1 MPSSVEE
8 RILSMRF
15 NNTDFEKKASQS
27 ISTLDKLDQKLKLSF
42 GSEGFSKLDSA
53 LSAVSQKF
61 SILGTV
67 GDQVIRR
74 ITDSIINLTG
84 RVTDLV
90 KSLSVDQITAGWSKY
105 ADKTSAVQT
114 IMAAT
119 AKDWEDT
126 GAQMEFV
133 NEQLE
138 KLNWFTDETSYS
150 FLDMVNNI
158 GKFTSNGIKL
168 EDSVVAMQGISTW
181 AAISGANVQE
191 AGRAMYNLSQALA
204 VGSVKLMD
212 WKSIENANMSTREF
226 KETALESAVALG
238 TLAKEADGSYR
249 TLQGHVFTMEQF
261 NTQLSDGWFSSEV
274 LMKTLNQYGTF
285 VAKLQEASEAT
296 DYTATELLMAIDSYK
311 KTGKVIPEL
320 SSYIQ
325 ELSSAE
331 YDLGYRSFKAAQ
343 EAKTFSEAIDSVKDA
358 VSTGWM
364 NTFESIFGNYQ
375 EAKELWTGL
384 ANGLYEVFAEGGN
397 ERNRLLKEWRA
408 FPIEF
413 KKASDSI
420 DMVALDGPISSK
432 LVAKTIDGRKILI
445 NALTTLGTSAVSIL
459 DTIKESFNN
468 VFPKLD
474 AGKLIELT
482 QKFSRF
488 VNTIKPSE
496 STLENL
502 GKILTNVF
510 ASFKNLKDAASLLIK
525 PFKTLFTDTI
535 NRISPEKI
543 IELSDNF
550 EKFTDSLKPS
560 EETLDK
566 ISRILN
572 GLMAVVDIGVMAI
585 SALADIFMDK
595 LAPSLSDAG
604 GNLFD
609 AAANLGDWL
618 VNVRD
623 SIKENDTFNQKL
635 GSLSE
640 TISNIS
646 KWLKDSKDA
655 VVNFTRTFLGLEEGV
670 TIWQKIKEVLGKIG
684 KFASDALKAVRE
696 FLGEVFGGEKLGG
709 SGLIKSLGALLAAFF
724 GFKKIQGLGKKNP
737 LEQFIAVFKDGFE
750 GIAEKVGKGLDL
762 IGSSID
768 KFTKNTKADQ
778 LLKIAIAIGVLTAS
792 MVVLAGVDAAK
803 LAKALG
809 VVAVGIGELVGSF
822 ALLGKI
828 GAIEGKSASTLIKI
842 AAAML
847 VLSLAIK
854 ILSGIKM
861 ENLAKAILAVTVSI
875 GVLVLAIF
883 LLSKISAK
891 SPALLSAGAAM
902 IGIATAMIVMAGA
915 VALFSLI
922 PTDKL
927 IKGVAAMAVSL
938 LAVVAA
944 LILLSKFGKPTAILA
959 AGVAIALV
967 AAAMLVLVAAVAAL
981 AFIPIENLTNG
992 IIALAAILLVVTLAL
1007 GILSIVANPVQL
1019 LAAAAA
1025 MLIVSAAL
1033 LIMVGAIGALFVMFL
1048 VDSEA
1053 ALKAMLSFG
1062 ILLAA
1067 MTIAI
1072 LALGAAGPMALVG
1085 AAALLILGVAMAA
1098 AAAAILIL
1106 SVALNML
1113 TGLDLVGMAGG
1124 LALIGAAMIALG
1136 VGGLIAGLGVVGYA
1150 GLAILALGL
1159 NMLDGLDLVGMAG
1172 GMALVGAALI
1182 PLGIGG
1188 LILGLGTAGL
1198 IAGAVGMIA
1207 IGLAMIPLSAGLK
1220 TLKNVDQESIL
1231 KFLEVLAISVAALAG
1246 LGAVCEL
1253 FAAGFIVLG
1262 TACLEVGA
1270 GILMAGEGLEKIV
1283 NSLNNVPSVTASMLA
1298 DTARAI
1304 ADTLKTTRKDV
1315 STELQGIMNDI
1326 SSTISKNSKS
1336 ILSEGEK
1343 ISNSLLEGIKR
1354 HNGNIVDEFGTLMS
1368 ECIAR
1373 IASNKASIT
1382 NEMGELM
1389 YSCYEKINSYIPR
1402 FSEATT
1408 RIATALS
1415 TGMKLDSSLSSKI
1428 DAVLSGCVT
1437 VIMSYYNRFYYAAY
1451 YIVKGIADGI
1461 DHNRHIANAA
1471 VDRMSNGLL
1480 ERFKYSNMIESPSR
1494 LYQKWAKYIPEGLAK
1509 GIEDNSGIA
1518 EDSIYGMSEGM
1529 IAAISPALAILE
1541 GIINDQFDV
1550 NPTIRPVVDLSEV
1563 QNSSS
1568 AINGLFRNGTIGVST
1583 ATNDISGRMSNMEAN
1598 RFALESSSNKSS
1610 TGPSPVINN
1619 YIYTQ
1624 PGQSTEEIASEV
1636 ERRMVRSF
1644 TQRKVAYAR

>member
-27 ISTLDKLDQKLKLSF
+27 MSTLDKLDQKLRLSF
-42 GSEGFSKLDSA
+42 GSEGFNKLDSA
-53 LSAVSQKF
+53 LSSVSQKF

-84 RVTDLV
+84 HVTSLV

-126 GAQMEFV
+126 GAQMEYV
-133 NEQLE
+133 NGQLE

-212 WKSIENANMSTREF
+212 WKSIENANMATREF
-226 KETALESAVALG
+226 KETALETAVNLG
-238 TLAKEADGSYR
+238 TLTKAADGSYK

-274 LMKTLNQYGTF
+274 LMKTLNQYGAF
-285 VAKLQEASEAT
+285 ASKLQEASNAT
-296 DYTATELLMAIDSYK
+296 DYTATELLMAIDTYK

-320 SSYIQ
+320 SSYVQ
-325 ELSSAE
+325 ELSSSE

-343 EAKTFSEAIDSVKDA
+343 EAKTFAEAIDSVKDA

-364 NTFESIFGNYQ
+364 NTFENIFGNYQ

-384 ANGLYEVFAEGGN
+384 ANGLYDIFAEGGN
-397 ERNRLLKEWRA
+397 ERNRILKEWRA
-408 FPIEF
+408 FPIEIG
-413 KKASDSI
+413 KASKGLKA
-420 DMVALDGPISSK
+420 VQFDGPISDK
-432 LVAKTIDGRKILI
+432 IIAKTIDGRKILL
-445 NALTTLGTSAVSIL
+445 NAMTTLGTSMVSIL
-459 DTIKESFNN
+459 DTIKTSYNN
-468 VFPKLD
+468 IFPKLD
-474 AGKLIELT
+474 AAKLIELT
-482 QKFSRF
+482 YKFRDF
-488 VNTIKPSE
+488 VNSIKPSE

-502 GKILTNVF
+502 EKILTKVF
-510 ASFKNLKDAASLLIK
+510 GAFKNLKSVASSLIQ
-525 PFKTLFTDTI
+525 PFKSLFSDI
-535 NRISPEKI
+535 LGRIDPDKI
-543 IELSDNF
+543 LELATNF
-550 EKFTDSLKPS
+550 EEFTDSLKPS
-560 EETLDK
+560 QEFLDK
-566 ISRILN
+566 IKRILD
-572 GLMAVVDIGVMAI
+572 GLLAVVDIGIMAI
-585 SALADIFMDK
+585 SALAGVFRDK
-595 LAPSLSDAG
+595 LAPPLLDIG

-609 AAANLGDWL
+609 ASANLADWL

-623 SIKENDTFNQKL
+623 SIKENDTFSQKL
-635 GSLSE
+635 GSLSD
-640 TISNIS
+640 TIASIS
-646 KWLKDSKDA
+646 QWLKDAKDA
-655 VVNFTRTFLGLEEGV
+655 VVDFTRTFLGLEEGV

-684 KFASDALKAVRE
+684 EYASSALKSVKE
-696 FLGEVFGGEKLGG
+696 FLDDVFGGEKLGG
-709 SGLIKSLGALLAAFF
+709 SGLIKSLAALLAAFF
-724 GFKKIQGLGKKNP
+724 GFKKIKGIGKKNP
-737 LEQFIAVFKDGFE
+737 LEQFIEAFKGGFE

-762 IGSSID
+762 IGNAID

-792 MVVLAGVDAAK
+792 MVILSGVDAAK

-809 VVAVGIGELVGSF
+809 VVAVGIGELMGSF

-828 GAIEGKSASTLIKI
+828 GAVEGKAATTLIKI
-842 AAAML
+842 AAAIL

-861 ENLAKAILAVTVSI
+861 EDLAKAIVAVAASI
-875 GVLVLAIF
+875 AILVVAIL
-883 LLSKISAK
+883 LLSKMSAK

-927 IKGVAAMAVSL
+927 IKGIAAMSVSL

-944 LILLSKFGKPTAILA
+944 LILLSKFGKPVTILA
-959 AGVAIALV
+959 AGAAIAAVAVAMVILV
-967 AAAMLVLVAAVAAL
+967 GAVAAL
-981 AFIPIENLTNG
+981 AFIPVENLITG
-992 IIALAAILLVVTLAL
+992 MIALGAILLVVTIAL
-1007 GILSIVANPVQL
+1007 GILANVANPVQL

-1025 MLIVSAAL
+1025 MIIVSVAL
-1033 LIMVGAIGALFVMFL
+1033 GIMVAAIGALFAMFL
-1048 VDSEA
+1048 VDSDA
-1053 ALKAMLSFG
+1053 ALTAMIAFG
-1062 ILLAA
+1062 ALLVA

-1072 LALGAAGPMALVG
+1072 IALGAAGPMALVG

-1106 SVALNML
+1106 SVALNII
-1113 TGLDLVGMAGG
+1113 TGLDLVGIAGG

-1150 GLAILALGL
+1150 GLAILGLGL

-1188 LILGLGTAGL
+1188 LILGLGAAGL
-1198 IAGAVGMIA
+1198 LVGAVGMIA
-1207 IGLAMIPLSAGLK
+1207 IGLAMIPLSIGLK
-1220 TLKNVDQESIL
+1220 ALKGVDQESIL

-1246 LGAVCEL
+1246 LGLVCEA
-1253 FAAGFIVLG
+1253 FAAGFIILG

-1315 STELQGIMNDI
+1315 STELQGIIDDI
-1326 SSTISKNSKS
+1326 TSIISKNSKS
-1336 ILSEGEK
+1336 IEASGEK
-1343 ISNSLLEGIKR
+1343 VSSSLLDGIKKY
-1354 HNGNIVDEFGTLMS
+1354 NSNIVDEFGILMAECGNKITSNSTAISNDMGTLMAA
-1368 ECIAR
+1368 C
-1373 IASNKASIT
+1373 
-1382 NEMGELM
+1382 
-1389 YSCYEKINSYIPR
+1389 YSKIESYIPR
-1402 FSEATT
+1402 FSSASS

-1415 TGMKLDSSLSSKI
+1415 TGLKFDSGIVNKIDSSL
-1428 DAVLSGCVT
+1428 ANCVS
-1437 VIMSYYNRFYYAAY
+1437 VVSSYYNRFYYAAY

-1461 DHNRHIANAA
+1461 DRNRYLANDA
-1471 VDRMSNGLL
+1471 VDRLSNGMLD
-1480 ERFKYSNMIESPSR
+1480 RYRYMNQIHSPSR
-1494 LYQKWAKYIPEGLAK
+1494 LYEEWARYIPEGIAK
-1509 GIEDNSGIA
+1509 GISDNSGVA
-1518 EDSIYGMSEGM
+1518 EDSIYDISNGM

-1541 GIINDQFDV
+1541 GIINDQFDI
-1550 NPTIRPVVDLSEV
+1550 NPTIRPVVDLSDV
-1563 QNSSS
+1563 QMSST
-1568 AINGLFRNGTIGVST
+1568 AIDGLFRNGTVGIKT
-1583 ATNDISGRMSNMEAN
+1583 TNDISGRISNIETN
-1598 RFALESSSNKSS
+1598 RLRPEETTTRVSAQ
-1610 TGPSPVINN
+1610 SPVINT

-1624 PGQSTEEIASEV
+1624 PGQNTEDIANEV
-1636 ERRMVRSF
+1636 ERRMVRNLN
-1644 TQRKVAYAR
+1644 QRRTAFAR